1 MKDKTKKLVSILMLV
16 LILLSSIP
24 INAFAAF
31 ITDINSDAQ
40 FGVISGSLTEYGH
53 ELHYSYIE
61 NDDKNLLIDNMEI
74 RNAKGQPAGT
84 KLFRYKNMIAGYTHI
99 YWADMDDLLDLFK

>member
-31 ITDINSDAQ
+31 ITDMNSDA
-40 FGVISGSLTEYGH
+40 
-53 ELHYSYIE
+53 
-61 NDDKNLLIDNMEI
+61 
-74 RNAKGQPAGT
+74 
-84 KLFRYKNMIAGYTHI
+84 
-99 YWADMDDLLDLFK
+99 